1 MTLSEFIKQYREE
14 HKMSMDD
21 FAKVCDLS
29 KPYISMLEKNKN
41 SKNGKK
47 ITPSIRTYSKI
58 AKGVGM
64 SLNAFMEMMDGNDHI
79 HLGDDSPS
87 LPAGTFKR
95 FLF

>member
-41 SKNGKK
+41 SKF
-47 ITPSIRTYSKI
+47 T
-58 AKGVGM
+58 
-64 SLNAFMEMMDGNDHI
+64 E
-79 HLGDDSPS
+79 
-87 LPAGTFKR
+87 
-95 FLF
+95 